1 MQNLSF
7 HTQRREN
14 VGTQEIHQDHWSL
27 HVHLSQCHLLH
38 NEFSLQKKFY
48 IGETGRSLGDRFQE
62 HLRERNDTDASKPVA
77 RHRLLPTFTC
87 DLREKIRARAIF
99 TNQTFNLCDIVNM
112 FPCWPLCRCNFYN
125 LQRQTRQCVVWASI
139 RRSTRPKNPA
149 AVLGFHPSGSQRN
162 MIKSVS
168 V

>member
-7 HTQRREN
+7 HTERREN

-27 HVHLSQCHLLH
+27 HVHLCQCHLLH

-48 IGETGRSLGDRFQE
+48 IGETGRRLGDRFRE
-62 HLRERNDTDASKPVA
+62 HLQMTRTYLNLSLDTGYFPPSRV
-77 RHRLLPTFTC
+77 TFG
-87 DLREKIRARAIF
+87 KKFARASF

-125 LQRQTRQCVVWASI
+125 LQRLTRQCVVWASI
-139 RRSTRPKNPA
+139 RKSTRPKNPA
-149 AVLGFHPSGSQRN
+149 PVLGFHPSGSQRN

>member
-1 MQNLSF
+1 MSGPKRSIKI
-7 HTQRREN
+7 T
-14 VGTQEIHQDHWSL
+14 DHFTCTSA
-27 HVHLSQCHLLH
+27 HVICCITSSHC
-38 NEFSLQKKFY
+38 KKNFY

-62 HLRERNDTDASKPVA
+62 HLRERNDMDASKPVA
-77 RHRLLPTFTC
+77 RHRLLPTVTC

-149 AVLGFHPSGSQRN
+149 PVLGFHPSGSQRN

>member
-1 MQNLSF
+1 M
-7 HTQRREN
+7 
-14 VGTQEIHQDHWSL
+14 
-27 HVHLSQCHLLH
+27 HLRQCHLLH

-48 IGETGRSLGDRFQE
+48 ILEIGRSLGDRFQE
-62 HLRERNDTDASKPVA
+62 HLRERNDMDASKPFV
-77 RHRLLPTFTC
+77 RHRLLPTVTC

-149 AVLGFHPSGSQRN
+149 PVLGFHPSGSQRN

>member
-1 MQNLSF
+1 M
-7 HTQRREN
+7 
-14 VGTQEIHQDHWSL
+14 
-27 HVHLSQCHLLH
+27 HLRQCHLLH
-38 NEFSLQKKFY
+38 NEFSLQKKIY

-62 HLRERNDTDASKPVA
+62 HLRERNDMDASKPVA
-77 RHRLLPTFTC
+77 RHRLLPTVTC

-125 LQRQTRQCVVWASI
+125 LQRLTRQCVVWASI
-139 RRSTRPKNPA
+139 RKSTRPKNPA
-149 AVLGFHPSGSQRN
+149 PVLGFHPSGSQRN